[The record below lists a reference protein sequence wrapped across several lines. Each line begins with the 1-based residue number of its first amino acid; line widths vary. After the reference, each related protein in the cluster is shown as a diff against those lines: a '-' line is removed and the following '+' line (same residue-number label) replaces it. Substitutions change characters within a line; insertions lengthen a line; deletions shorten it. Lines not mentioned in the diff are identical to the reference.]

1 MTTDATTAALRLSE
15 GLGPRWW
22 DCATHGRAQANAW
35 GCPECVRDL
44 RTERDGLLQMLR
56 DKMDEN
62 LRLRDEIASLLS
74 SVADN
79 LGDMPVSD
87 EWAAKTAQRA
97 IALLERNDY
106 FRVA

>member
-1 MTTDATTAALRLSE
+1 
-15 GLGPRWW
+15 
-22 DCATHGRAQANAW
+22 
-35 GCPECVRDL
+35 
-44 RTERDGLLQMLR
+44 
-56 DKMDEN
+56 
-62 LRLRDEIASLLS
+62 LLS

-97 IALLERNDY
+97 IAMLERNDY